1 MSSCLGHGDPCENI
15 SLGSCN
21 VSEDIIVSTFTA
33 DPEKCSKL
41 CEIEHSCVFWR
52 ARWDGTLCYLLS
64 KDYQYVSIYC
74 IFVTMI
80 IGFKLLP
87 N

>member
-1 MSSCLGHGDPCENI
+1 MFSCLGQGDPCENI
-15 SLGSCN
+15 SLGSCSVN
-21 VSEDIIVSTFTA
+21 EDIIVSEFPA

-64 KDYQYVSIYC
+64 NEYQYVSINC
-74 IFVTMI
+74 IFVTI
-80 IGFKLLP
+80 TIGFKLQP